1 MDTVARDK
9 FIELNSLAAHPLLA
23 KGYESIGCTH
33 CTKAEKNR
41 SGRWEGLDKT
51 ECGLHL

>member
-1 MDTVARDK
+1 MDTLARDK
-9 FIELNSLAAHPLLA
+9 FIELNSLPTHPLFA
-23 KGYESIGCTH
+23 KGYESIGYTH
-33 CTKAEKNR
+33 YTKGGKNR